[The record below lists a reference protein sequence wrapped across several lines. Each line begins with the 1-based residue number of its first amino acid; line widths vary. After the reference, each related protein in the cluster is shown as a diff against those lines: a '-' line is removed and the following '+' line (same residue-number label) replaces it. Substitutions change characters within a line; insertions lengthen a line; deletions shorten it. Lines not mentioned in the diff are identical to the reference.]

1 MAIATLIHMIGCG
14 EKAKQKGNEAGI
26 VDENSQDLQE
36 GSGTGT
42 GTDVEQ
48 RTDTDIA
55 GNCTFYTD

>member
-1 MAIATLIHMIGCG
+1 MIGCG

-55 GNCTFYTD
+55 GNGTFYTD